1 MDLTE
6 VVSFLIIVVEAGVK
20 ILCILGSAI
29 LATSSLGQEARP
41 AETPPLAFV
50 TEYVR
55 QLAQIEDT
63 RAQLEQEYK
72 KAAKE
77 GPQAAMREAIYV
89 STRVQLELRDQIA
102 RLQGIHLSKE
112 FDFIVPGIINFDEQ
126 KIGLHQRIIEIA
138 EAFVEG
144 PKPDVDYGKLSAE
157 MPKVRAELDQTD
169 HNLMEVVPGI
179 LMTLVDQ
186 RADSKGHCSHLLIT
200 KAEAAKLLAD
210 LRTYFGTKLEEKN
223 PPYLVGSAQIMKD
236 GLLKQWKYADDPW
249 E

>member
-1 MDLTE
+1 MRTLRA
-6 VVSFLIIVVEAGVK
+6 VCRSRCFLA
-20 ILCILGSAI
+20 SA
-29 LATSSLGQEARP
+29 LVLWTASASAQETKP
-41 AETPPLAFV
+41 VETPPLAFV

-89 STRVQLELRDQIA
+89 STRIQLELRDQIG
-102 RLQGIHLSKE
+102 RLRGMHLSKE
-112 FDFIVPGIINFDEQ
+112 FDFIVPGIIAYDEQ
-126 KIGLHQRIIEIA
+126 KIELHQSIIDIA
-138 EAFVEG
+138 QAFVEG
-144 PKPDVDYGKLSAE
+144 PKDGVDYGKLAAE

-169 HNLMEVVPGI
+169 HNLMEVVPGV

-186 RADSKGHCSHLLIT
+186 RPDSKGHCSHLLIT
-200 KAEAAKLLAD
+200 RAEAAKLLAD
-210 LRTYFGTKLEEKN
+210 LQTYFGAKLEEKN

>member
-1 MDLTE
+1 L
-6 VVSFLIIVVEAGVK
+6 LIVVVEMVMK
-20 ILCILGSAI
+20 ILGIVSSVL
-29 LATSSLGQEARP
+29 LATSALGQDAKP
-41 AETPPLAFV
+41 VETPPLAFV

-89 STRVQLELRDQIA
+89 STRVQLELRDQIG
-102 RLQGIHLSKE
+102 RLQGIHLGKE

-126 KIGLHQRIIEIA
+126 KIELHQRIIAIA

-169 HNLMEVVPGI
+169 HNLMEIIPGV
-179 LMTLVDQ
+179 LMTLVDK
-186 RADSKGHCSHLLIT
+186 RPDSKGHCSHLLIT

-210 LRTYFGTKLEEKN
+210 LQTYFGAKLEEKN
-223 PPYLVGSAQIMKD
+223 PPYLVGSAQIMKA